1 MATYPIGLINRNRL
15 IEDQT
20 TGCARDRHKNG
31 SIPTIGQSLPASHR
45 RNTLKMSGF
54 NNIVTM
60 HMKGKIIIEF
70 SSTPTHPPSTPAAP
84 TGGSSSSPS
93 FDKNAGS
100 SPPRQSV
107 PVSWQE
113 LSHQERQCLHEQ
125 FLARIGLELAQE
137 YVRVERYRLHEQFME
152 TIANELAQEED
163 RVDSAESIN

>member
-1 MATYPIGLINRNRL
+1 MNV
-15 IEDQT
+15 E
-20 TGCARDRHKNG
+20 
-31 SIPTIGQSLPASHR
+31 
-45 RNTLKMSGF
+45 
-54 NNIVTM
+54 
-60 HMKGKIIIEF
+60 GKILNEH
-70 SSTPTHPPSTPAAP
+70 SSAHTRSPSTLSGP

-137 YVRVERYRLHEQFME
+137 YVRVER
-152 TIANELAQEED
+152 
-163 RVDSAESIN
+163 